1 MPRQTIGYNTAMAE
15 ILIVDDERMIR
26 AGLAQLLAGAGFAV
40 REARNGKSALTAVVE
55 RRPDLV
61 LLDVMMPGM
70 DGFEVCEKLLAADR
84 DLPVVF
90 LTAKD
95 SESDQV
101 RGLEAGADDFLSK
114 TVGEEVLLARVRK
127 ALARTARLAASAA
140 PSEMT
145 RTEADIYRLLS
156 SARGKWFSYR
166 EIFDS
171 IRGEGYYGDEGAI
184 RSHVSRL
191 REKLPPGE
199 RIESKRGRG
208 YALIG

>member
-1 MPRQTIGYNTAMAE
+1 MAE

-26 AGLAQLLAGAGFAV
+26 AGLARLLSGAGFSV
-40 REARNGKSALTAVVE
+40 REARDGNSALVAVAE

-70 DGFEVCEKLLAADR
+70 DGFEVCEKLLASDR

-95 SESDQV
+95 SENDQV
-101 RGLEAGADDFLSK
+101 RGLEVGADDFLSK

-127 ALARTARLAASAA
+127 ALARVARLSTGPA
-140 PSEMT
+140 PSACSK
-145 RTEADIYRLLS
+145 TEADIYRLLS
-156 SARGKWFSYR
+156 SARGKWFTYR
-166 EIFDS
+166 EIFNS
-171 IRGEGYYGDEGAI
+171 IRGEGYYGDEGAV
-184 RSHVSRL
+184 RTQMSRL

-199 RIESKRGRG
+199 KIESKRGFG
-208 YALIG
+208 YALFG

>member
-1 MPRQTIGYNTAMAE
+1 MAE

-26 AGLAQLLAGAGFAV
+26 AGLAQLLADAGFAV
-40 REARNGKSALTAVVE
+40 REARDGKSALTAVAA

-61 LLDVMMPGM
+61 LLDIMMPGM

-95 SESDQV
+95 SEHDQV
-101 RGLEAGADDFLSK
+101 RGLEVGADDFLSK

-127 ALARTARLAASAA
+127 ALARTARLAASDA
-140 PSEMT
+140 PSGMT
-145 RTEADIYRLLS
+145 KTEADIYRLLS

-166 EIFDS
+166 EIFNS
-171 IRGEGYYGDEGAI
+171 IRGEGYYGDEGAV
-184 RSHVSRL
+184 RTQMSRL
-191 REKLPPGE
+191 REKLPSGE
-199 RIESKRGRG
+199 KIESKRGFG
-208 YALIG
+208 YALFG

>member
-1 MPRQTIGYNTAMAE
+1 MCYNTAMEE

-26 AGLAQLLAGAGFAV
+26 AGLAQLLSGAGFAV
-40 REARNGKSALTAVVE
+40 REARDGKSALAAVAE

-70 DGFEVCEKLLAADR
+70 DGFEVCERILAADR

-101 RGLEAGADDFLSK
+101 RGLEVGADDFLSK

-127 ALARTARLAASAA
+127 ALARVARLSASPA
-140 PSEMT
+140 PSACSK
-145 RTEADIYRLLS
+145 TEADIYRLLS
-156 SARGKWFSYR
+156 SARGKWFTYR
-166 EIFDS
+166 EIFNS

-184 RSHVSRL
+184 RTQMSRL
-191 REKLPPGE
+191 REKLPIGE
-199 RIESKRGRG
+199 KIESKRGFG

>member
-1 MPRQTIGYNTAMAE
+1 MCYNTAMAE

-26 AGLAQLLAGAGFAV
+26 TGLAQLLSGAGFTV
-40 REARNGKSALTAVVE
+40 REARDGKSALAAVAE

-61 LLDVMMPGM
+61 LLDIMMPGM
-70 DGFEVCEKLLAADR
+70 DGFKVCEKLLAADR

-101 RGLEAGADDFLSK
+101 RGLEVGADDFLSK

-127 ALARTARLAASAA
+127 ALARVSRLSASPA
-140 PSEMT
+140 PSACSK
-145 RTEADIYRLLS
+145 TEADIYRLLS
-156 SARGKWFSYR
+156 SARGKWFTYR
-166 EIFDS
+166 EIFNS
-171 IRGEGYYGDEGAI
+171 IRGEGYYGDEGAV
-184 RSHVSRL
+184 RTQMSRL

-199 RIESKRGRG
+199 KIESKRGFG
-208 YALIG
+208 YALFG

>member
-1 MPRQTIGYNTAMAE
+1 MAE
-15 ILIVDDERMIR
+15 ILIVDDERTIR
-26 AGLAQLLAGAGFAV
+26 AGLAQLLSSAGFAV
-40 REARNGKSALTAVVE
+40 REARDGRSAFAAVAE

-70 DGFEVCEKLLAADR
+70 DGFKVCKKLLESDR

-101 RGLEAGADDFLSK
+101 RGREVGADDFLSK
-114 TVGEEVLLARVRK
+114 TVGDEVLLARVRK
-127 ALARTARLAASAA
+127 ALARVRRLAETPA

-145 RTEADIYRLLS
+145 KTEADIYRLLS

-166 EIFDS
+166 EIFNS
-171 IRGEGYYGDEGAI
+171 IRGEGYYGDEGAV
-184 RSHVSRL
+184 RTQMSRL

-199 RIESKRGRG
+199 KVESKRGFG
-208 YALIG
+208 YALFS

>member
-1 MPRQTIGYNTAMAE
+1 MCYNTHMAE
-15 ILIVDDERMIR
+15 ILIVDDERSIR
-26 AGLAQLLAGAGFAV
+26 AGLAQLLSGAGFAV
-40 REARNGKSALTAVVE
+40 REARDGRSALAAVAE

-70 DGFEVCEKLLAADR
+70 DGFEVCGKLLAADR

-95 SESDQV
+95 SEGDQV
-101 RGLEAGADDFLSK
+101 RGLEVGADDFLSK
-114 TVGEEVLLARVRK
+114 TVGEGVLLARIRK
-127 ALARTARLAASAA
+127 ALVRAKRLSAAPA

-145 RTEADIYRLLS
+145 KTEADIYRLLS
-156 SARGKWFSYR
+156 SVRGKWFSYR

-191 REKLPPGE
+191 REKLPPSE
-199 RIESKRGRG
+199 QIDSKRGRG

>member
-1 MPRQTIGYNTAMAE
+1 MCYNTAMAE
-15 ILIVDDERMIR
+15 ILIVDDERVIC
-26 AGLAQLLAGAGFAV
+26 AGLAQLLSGAGFAV
-40 REARNGKSALTAVVE
+40 REARDGKSALAAVAE
-55 RRPDLV
+55 RRPDMV
-61 LLDVMMPGM
+61 LLDIMMPGM
-70 DGFEVCEKLLAADR
+70 DGFEVCEKLLASDR
-84 DLPVVF
+84 DLPVIF

-101 RGLEAGADDFLSK
+101 RGLEVGADDFLSK

-127 ALARTARLAASAA
+127 ALARTARLVAAVA

-145 RTEADIYRLLS
+145 KTEADIYRLLS

-191 REKLPPGE
+191 REKLPSGE
-199 RIESKRGRG
+199 KIDSKRGRG

>member
-1 MPRQTIGYNTAMAE
+1 MCYNTPMAE

-26 AGLAQLLAGAGFAV
+26 AGLAQLLSGAGFAV
-40 REARNGKSALTAVVE
+40 REARDGKSALAAVDE

-70 DGFEVCEKLLAADR
+70 DGFEVCEKLLASDR
-84 DLPVVF
+84 DLPIVF

-101 RGLEAGADDFLSK
+101 RGLAVGADDFLSK

-127 ALARTARLAASAA
+127 ALARVRRLAANPA

-145 RTEADIYRLLS
+145 KTEADIYRLLS

-191 REKLPPGE
+191 REKLPSGE
-199 RIESKRGRG
+199 QIDSKRGRG
-208 YALIG
+208 YTLIG

>member
-1 MPRQTIGYNTAMAE
+1 MCYNTAMAE
-15 ILIVDDERMIR
+15 ILIVDDERLIR

-40 REARNGKSALTAVVE
+40 REARDGKSALAAVAE

-61 LLDVMMPGM
+61 LLDIMMPGM
-70 DGFEVCEKLLAADR
+70 DGFKVCEMLLAADR

-101 RGLEAGADDFLSK
+101 RGLEVGADDFLSK
-114 TVGEEVLLARVRK
+114 TVSEEVLLARVRK
-127 ALARTARLAASAA
+127 ALARVKRLAVAPA

-145 RTEADIYRLLS
+145 KTEADIYRLLS

-191 REKLPPGE
+191 REKLPAGE
-199 RIESKRGRG
+199 QIDSKRGRG

>member
-1 MPRQTIGYNTAMAE
+1 MCYNTAMAE
-15 ILIVDDERMIR
+15 ILIVDDERVIR
-26 AGLAQLLAGAGFAV
+26 AGLAQLLSGAGFAV
-40 REARNGKSALTAVVE
+40 REARDGKSALAAVAE
-55 RRPDLV
+55 RRPDMV
-61 LLDVMMPGM
+61 LLDIMMPGM
-70 DGFEVCEKLLAADR
+70 DGFEVCEKLLASDR
-84 DLPVVF
+84 DLPVIF

-101 RGLEAGADDFLSK
+101 RGLEVGADDFLSK

-127 ALARTARLAASAA
+127 ALARTARLVAAVA

-145 RTEADIYRLLS
+145 KTEADIYRLLS
-156 SARGKWFSYR
+156 SARGKWFPYR

-191 REKLPPGE
+191 REKLPSGE
-199 RIESKRGRG
+199 KIDSKRGRG

>member
-1 MPRQTIGYNTAMAE
+1 MAE

-26 AGLAQLLAGAGFAV
+26 AGLVQLLSGAGFTV
-40 REARNGKSALTAVVE
+40 REARDGKSALAAVAE
-55 RRPDLV
+55 RRPNLV

-70 DGFEVCEKLLAADR
+70 DGFKVCEKLLATDR

-101 RGLEAGADDFLSK
+101 RGLEVGADDFLLK
-114 TVGEEVLLARVRK
+114 TVGEEVLLARIRK
-127 ALARTARLAASAA
+127 ALARTARLAATAA
-140 PSEMT
+140 PSGMT

-166 EIFDS
+166 EIFNS

-184 RSHVSRL
+184 RTQMSRL
-191 REKLPPGE
+191 REKLSPGE
-199 RIESKRGRG
+199 KVESKRGFG
-208 YALIG
+208 YALFG

>member
-1 MPRQTIGYNTAMAE
+1 MCYNTAMAE

-26 AGLAQLLAGAGFAV
+26 AGLAQLLSGAGFTV
-40 REARNGKSALTAVVE
+40 REARDGKSALAAVAE

-61 LLDVMMPGM
+61 LLDIMMPGM
-70 DGFEVCEKLLAADR
+70 DGFEVCEKLLTADR

-101 RGLEAGADDFLSK
+101 RGLEVGADDFLSK
-114 TVGEEVLLARVRK
+114 TVGDEVLLARVRK
-127 ALARTARLAASAA
+127 ALARATRLTATVA

-145 RTEADIYRLLS
+145 KTEADIYRLLS

-191 REKLPPGE
+191 REKLPSGE
-199 RIESKRGRG
+199 QIDSKRGRG
-208 YALIG
+208 YTLIG

>member
-1 MPRQTIGYNTAMAE
+1 MAE

-26 AGLAQLLAGAGFAV
+26 AGLAQLLSGAGFAV
-40 REARNGKSALTAVVE
+40 REARDGKSALAAAAE

-61 LLDVMMPGM
+61 LLDIMMPGM
-70 DGFEVCEKLLAADR
+70 DGFEVCEKLLASDR

-101 RGLEAGADDFLSK
+101 RGLEVGADDFLSK

-127 ALARTARLAASAA
+127 ALARAARLIASAA
-140 PSEMT
+140 PSACSK
-145 RTEADIYRLLS
+145 TEADIYRLLS
-156 SARGKWFSYR
+156 SARGKWFTYR
-166 EIFDS
+166 EIFNS

-184 RSHVSRL
+184 RTQMSRL
-191 REKLPPGE
+191 REKLPSGE
-199 RIESKRGRG
+199 KIESKRGFG
-208 YALIG
+208 YALFG

>member
-1 MPRQTIGYNTAMAE
+1 MAE

-26 AGLAQLLAGAGFAV
+26 AGLARLLSGAGFAV
-40 REARNGKSALTAVVE
+40 REARDGKSALAAVAE

-70 DGFEVCEKLLAADR
+70 DGFEVCEKLLAAER

-101 RGLEAGADDFLSK
+101 RGLEVGADDFLSK

-127 ALARTARLAASAA
+127 ALARTARLAASVA
-140 PSEMT
+140 PNEMT
-145 RTEADIYRLLS
+145 KTEADIYRLLS

-166 EIFDS
+166 EIFNS

-191 REKLPPGE
+191 REKLPSGE
-199 RIESKRGRG
+199 QIDSKRGRG
-208 YALIG
+208 YTLIG

>member
-1 MPRQTIGYNTAMAE
+1 MRVLIIEDEVRLASTLQDLLDMNGYTADVCHDGE
-15 ILIVDDERMIR
+15 S
-26 AGLAQLLAGAGFAV
+26 GLD
-40 REARNGKSALTAVVE
+40 NALSGIYDV
-55 RRPDLV
+55 V
-61 LLDVMMPGM
+61 LLDVMLPKM

-101 RGLEAGADDFLSK
+101 RGLEVGADDFLSK
-114 TVGEEVLLARVRK
+114 TVGAEVLLARVRK
-127 ALARTARLAASAA
+127 ALARTARLAATVA

-145 RTEADIYRLLS
+145 KTEADIYRLLA

-191 REKLPPGE
+191 REKLPSGE
-199 RIESKRGRG
+199 QIDSRRGRG

>member
-1 MPRQTIGYNTAMAE
+1 MCYNTGMAE

-26 AGLAQLLAGAGFAV
+26 AGLAQLLSGAGFAV
-40 REARNGKSALTAVVE
+40 RETRDGESAIAAVAE

-70 DGFEVCEKLLAADR
+70 DGFTVCEKLLSSDR

-95 SESDQV
+95 SENDQV
-101 RGLEAGADDFLSK
+101 RGLEVGADDFVSK
-114 TVGEEVLLARVRK
+114 SAGAEVLLARIRK
-127 ALARTARLAASAA
+127 ALQRVRRFAANPA
-140 PSEMT
+140 PGACT
-145 RTEADIYRLLS
+145 KTEADIYRLLA

-171 IRGEGYYGDEGAI
+171 IRGEGYYGDEGAV
-184 RSHVSRL
+184 RTQMSRL

-208 YALIG
+208 YALLG

>member
-1 MPRQTIGYNTAMAE
+1 MAE

-26 AGLAQLLAGAGFAV
+26 AGLVQLLSGAGFTV
-40 REARNGKSALTAVVE
+40 REARDGKSALAAVAE
-55 RRPDLV
+55 RRPNLM

-70 DGFEVCEKLLAADR
+70 DGFKVCEKLLATDR

-101 RGLEAGADDFLSK
+101 RGLEVGADDFLLK
-114 TVGEEVLLARVRK
+114 TVGEEVLLAR
-127 ALARTARLAASAA
+127 TARLAATAA
-140 PSEMT
+140 PSGMT

-166 EIFDS
+166 EIFNS

-184 RSHVSRL
+184 RTQMSRL
-191 REKLPPGE
+191 REKLSPGE
-199 RIESKRGRG
+199 KVESKRGFG
-208 YALIG
+208 YALFG

>member
-1 MPRQTIGYNTAMAE
+1 MCYNTAMAE

-40 REARNGKSALTAVVE
+40 REARDGKSALAAVAE

-61 LLDVMMPGM
+61 LLDIMMPGM
-70 DGFEVCEKLLAADR
+70 DGFEVCEKLLAVDR

-101 RGLEAGADDFLSK
+101 RGLEVGADDFLSK
-114 TVGEEVLLARVRK
+114 TVGEEVLLARVRR
-127 ALARTARLAASAA
+127 ALARVARFAASPA
-140 PSEMT
+140 PST
-145 RTEADIYRLLS
+145 CSKTEADIYRLLS
-156 SARGKWFSYR
+156 SARGRWFTYR
-166 EIFDS
+166 EIFNS

-184 RSHVSRL
+184 RTQMSRL

-199 RIESKRGRG
+199 KIESKRGCG
-208 YALIG
+208 YALFG

>member
-1 MPRQTIGYNTAMAE
+1 MCYNTAMAE

-26 AGLAQLLAGAGFAV
+26 AGLVQLLSGAGFTV
-40 REARNGKSALTAVVE
+40 REARDGKSALAAVAE
-55 RRPDLV
+55 RRPNLV

-70 DGFEVCEKLLAADR
+70 DGFKVCEKLLATDR

-101 RGLEAGADDFLSK
+101 RGLEVGADDFLLK
-114 TVGEEVLLARVRK
+114 TVGEEVLLARIRK
-127 ALARTARLAASAA
+127 ALARTARLAATAA
-140 PSEMT
+140 PSGMT

-166 EIFDS
+166 EIFNS

-184 RSHVSRL
+184 RTQMSRL
-191 REKLPPGE
+191 REKLSPGE
-199 RIESKRGRG
+199 KVESKRGFG
-208 YALIG
+208 YALFG

>member
-1 MPRQTIGYNTAMAE
+1 MAE

-26 AGLAQLLAGAGFAV
+26 VGLAQLLSGAGFTV
-40 REARNGKSALTAVVE
+40 REARDGKSALAAVAE

-61 LLDVMMPGM
+61 LLDIMMPGM
-70 DGFEVCEKLLAADR
+70 DGFEVCEKLLASDR

-101 RGLEAGADDFLSK
+101 RGLEVGADDFLSK

-127 ALARTARLAASAA
+127 ALARTARLAAAVA

-145 RTEADIYRLLS
+145 KTEADIYRLLS

-166 EIFDS
+166 EIFNS
-171 IRGEGYYGDEGAI
+171 IRGEGYYGDEGAV
-184 RSHVSRL
+184 RTQMSRL
-191 REKLPPGE
+191 REKLPSSE
-199 RIESKRGRG
+199 KIESKRGFG
-208 YALIG
+208 YALFG

>member
-1 MPRQTIGYNTAMAE
+1 MAE

-26 AGLAQLLAGAGFAV
+26 AGMSQLLSCAGFVV
-40 REARNGKSALTAVVE
+40 REARDGKSALAAVAE

-61 LLDVMMPGM
+61 LLDIMMPGM
-70 DGFEVCEKLLAADR
+70 DGFEVCETILASDR

-101 RGLEAGADDFLSK
+101 RGLEVGADDFLSK

-127 ALARTARLAASAA
+127 ALARTARLAASVA

-145 RTEADIYRLLS
+145 KTEADIYRLLS
-156 SARGKWFSYR
+156 SARGKWFTYR
-166 EIFDS
+166 EIFNS
-171 IRGEGYYGDEGAI
+171 IRGEGYYGDEGAV
-184 RSHVSRL
+184 RTQMSRL
-191 REKLPPGE
+191 REKLPSGE
-199 RIESKRGRG
+199 KIESKRGFG
-208 YALIG
+208 YALFG

>member
-1 MPRQTIGYNTAMAE
+1 MAMFE
-15 ILIVDDERMIR
+15 ILVVDDERVIR
-26 AGLAQLLAGAGFAV
+26 AGLVQLLSGAGFVV
-40 REARNGKSALTAVVE
+40 REARDGEAALVAVAE

-70 DGFEVCEKLLAADR
+70 DGFKVCERLSAVDR
-84 DLPVVF
+84 ELPVVF

-101 RGLEAGADDFLSK
+101 RGLEVGADDFLSK
-114 TVGEEVLLARVRK
+114 TAGEEVLLARVRK
-127 ALARTARLAASAA
+127 ALARVKRLAANSA
-140 PSEMT
+140 PSACT
-145 RTEADIYRLLS
+145 KTEADIYRLLS
-156 SARGKWFSYR
+156 SARGRWFTYR

-184 RSHVSRL
+184 RTQMSRL

-199 RIESKRGRG
+199 RIEAKRGCG
-208 YALIG
+208 YALFA

>member
-1 MPRQTIGYNTAMAE
+1 MAE

-26 AGLAQLLAGAGFAV
+26 AGLVQLLSGAGFTV
-40 REARNGKSALTAVVE
+40 REARDGKSALAAVAE
-55 RRPDLV
+55 RRPNLV

-70 DGFEVCEKLLAADR
+70 DGFKVCEKLLATDR

-101 RGLEAGADDFLSK
+101 RGLEVGADDFLLK
-114 TVGEEVLLARVRK
+114 TVGEEVLLARIRK
-127 ALARTARLAASAA
+127 ALARTARLAAVAA
-140 PSEMT
+140 PSGMT
-145 RTEADIYRLLS
+145 KTEADIYRLLS

-166 EIFDS
+166 EIFNS

-184 RSHVSRL
+184 RTQMSRL
-191 REKLPPGE
+191 REKLSPGE
-199 RIESKRGRG
+199 KVESKRGFG
-208 YALIG
+208 YALFG

>member
-1 MPRQTIGYNTAMAE
+1 MCYNTAMAE

-26 AGLAQLLAGAGFAV
+26 AGLAQLLSGAGFVV
-40 REARNGKSALTAVVE
+40 REARDGESALAAVAT

-61 LLDVMMPGM
+61 LLDIMMPGM
-70 DGFEVCEKLLAADR
+70 DGFEVCGKLLEADR

-101 RGLEAGADDFLSK
+101 RGLEVGADDFLSK
-114 TVGEEVLLARVRK
+114 TVGEEVLLARIRK
-127 ALARTARLAASAA
+127 ALARGRRFSATPA

-145 RTEADIYRLLS
+145 KTEADIYRLLS
-156 SARGKWFSYR
+156 SARGKWLSYR

-191 REKLPPGE
+191 REKLSAGE
-199 RIESKRGRG
+199 RIDSKRGRG

>member
-1 MPRQTIGYNTAMAE
+1 MAE

-26 AGLAQLLAGAGFAV
+26 AGLAQLLSGAGFTV
-40 REARNGKSALTAVVE
+40 REARDGKSALAAVAE

-61 LLDVMMPGM
+61 LLDIMMPGM
-70 DGFEVCEKLLAADR
+70 DGFKVCEKLLATDR

-101 RGLEAGADDFLSK
+101 CGLEVGADDFLSK

-127 ALARTARLAASAA
+127 ALTRTARLAAAVA

-145 RTEADIYRLLS
+145 KTEADIYRLLS

-166 EIFDS
+166 EIFNS

-191 REKLPPGE
+191 RDKLPSGE
-199 RIESKRGRG
+199 QIDAKRGRG
-208 YALIG
+208 YTLIG

>member
-1 MPRQTIGYNTAMAE
+1 MFE
-15 ILIVDDERMIR
+15 ILVVDDERVIR
-26 AGLAQLLAGAGFAV
+26 AGLVQLLSGAGFVV
-40 REARNGKSALTAVVE
+40 REARDGEAALVAVAE

-70 DGFEVCEKLLAADR
+70 DGFKVCERLSAVDR
-84 DLPVVF
+84 ELPVVF

-101 RGLEAGADDFLSK
+101 RGLEVGADDFLSK
-114 TVGEEVLLARVRK
+114 TAGEEVLLARVRK
-127 ALARTARLAASAA
+127 ALARVKRLAANSA
-140 PSEMT
+140 PSACT
-145 RTEADIYRLLS
+145 KTEADIYRLLS
-156 SARGKWFSYR
+156 SARGRWFTYR

-184 RSHVSRL
+184 RTQMSRL

-199 RIESKRGRG
+199 RIEAKRGCG
-208 YALIG
+208 YALFA

>member
-1 MPRQTIGYNTAMAE
+1 MCYNTDMAE

-26 AGLAQLLAGAGFAV
+26 AGLAQLLSGAGFAV
-40 REARNGKSALTAVVE
+40 REARDGKSALAAVAE

-61 LLDVMMPGM
+61 LLDIMMPGI
-70 DGFEVCEKLLAADR
+70 DGFEVCEKLLVAGR

-101 RGLEAGADDFLSK
+101 RGLEVGADDFLSK

-127 ALARTARLAASAA
+127 ALARAARLAAAVA

-145 RTEADIYRLLS
+145 KTEADIYRLLS

-166 EIFDS
+166 EIFNS
-171 IRGEGYYGDEGAI
+171 IRGEGYYGDEGAV
-184 RSHVSRL
+184 RTQMSRL
-191 REKLPPGE
+191 REKLPSGE
-199 RIESKRGRG
+199 KVESKRGFG
-208 YALIG
+208 YALFG